1 MSLKNIDLSKVR
13 RPSLKGIRLP
23 EPKPRPPVI
32 YGELPTWEEEDY
44 SEIQRAYSKL
54 LDKNPVIGD
63 LVEAMDLVSPT
74 TGERI
79 KVAET
84 EKEPPQLKDIARGI
98 MEERNNYSK
107 EEIIARLQERTGG
120 DEQRAE
126 KGFNLLLGA
135 GTIERTS
142 GGRYCLTGSTP
153 F

>member
-1 MSLKNIDLSKVR
+1 LSLKDIDLKKVK
-13 RPSLKGIRLP
+13 RPSFKGIRLP
-23 EPKPRPPVI
+23 DPKPRPPVI

-54 LDKNPVIGD
+54 LNKNPVIGD
-63 LVEAMDLVSPT
+63 LVEALDLVSPI
-74 TGERI
+74 TGERL
-79 KVAET
+79 KVAPEA
-84 EKEPPQLKDIARGI
+84 KEPPQLKDIAREI

-107 EEIIARLQERTGG
+107 EEIITRLKAKTGG